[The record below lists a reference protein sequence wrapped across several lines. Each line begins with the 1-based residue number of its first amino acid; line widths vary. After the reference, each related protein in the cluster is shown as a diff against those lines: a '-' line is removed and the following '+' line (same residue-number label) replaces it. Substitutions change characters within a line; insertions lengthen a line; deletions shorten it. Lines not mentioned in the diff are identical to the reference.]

1 MCNLGLGCLGCFA
14 QLLLPKC
21 IPLSVWLL
29 WFVFPLSTTHF
40 VELMGFVAA
49 QILQHN
55 LERFLWR
62 LSHSVCQ
69 LSDNADQVLSTP
81 PALCVCL
88 NKCWCCVHQWTS
100 MCCAVFGISQL
111 SGYSF
116 LAAEVM
122 PSRIQLGAPG
132 AHVQDPGWGG
142 GLYNPGSPCCLP
154 FTCPE
159 CCRVK

>member
-21 IPLSVWLL
+21 IPLSVWLP

-55 LERFLWR
+55 LERFLRR

-88 NKCWCCVHQWTS
+88 HKCWCCVHQWTS
-100 MCCAVFGISQL
+100 MCRVRHFPTFWL
-111 SGYSF
+111 F
-116 LAAEVM
+116 LPVCRSDAE
-122 PSRIQLGAPG
+122 P
-132 AHVQDPGWGG
+132 
-142 GLYNPGSPCCLP
+142 NPAGCSGSPCPGPGVGRGPIQSREPLLP
-154 FTCPE
+154 SLHPP
-159 CCRVK
+159 

>member
-21 IPLSVWLL
+21 IPLSVWLP

-49 QILQHN
+49 QVLQHN
-55 LERFLWR
+55 LERFLRR

-88 NKCWCCVHQWTS
+88 SKCWCCVHQWTS
-100 MCCAVFGISQL
+100 MCCVRHFPTFWLFLLGCRSDAKPNPAEC
-111 SGYSF
+111 SGS
-116 LAAEVM
+116 
-122 PSRIQLGAPG
+122 PCPG
-132 AHVQDPGWGG
+132 PGRGG

-154 FTCPE
+154 FTRPE